1 MTVDTPNLLYVTKNL
16 TVDLN
21 KVQKGETYPN
31 KAAFY
36 NQLGVKYTN
45 GDQVKQINKYV
56 KLEKT
61 GSGCEV
67 RVVSIKEGTTTP
79 PLRTSKQKKIIIP
92 TPEAISKPFHYIKRR
107 DKFSN
112 MRELLATIGLKD
124 NQYNRE
130 LIKQHV
136 KYKREGNTIHVTDI
150 YDKDRLLDGFKQDSN
165 AFVFYKE
172 LIRFLG
178 RGDNLKKAYT
188 IEEIRDE
195 CFNPDC
201 IFESKKWKKYEQE
214 HPKEKTE
221 LFKLKTEISTYAY
234 NFVYDKLRYL
244 QAQKK
249 INWVQKMIGINQD
262 NELIELSTVVQ
273 QKIKQKQNDLY
284 NKWNFDRNNLYLYF
298 TKAYHSYLKEFQ
310 QYLQEEYDLTK
321 IEKRRIFL
329 FESNA
334 HLPRIPPFDK
344 VTWTRKILTTKFE
357 TNALFTSI
365 FDRK

>member
-36 NQLGVKYTN
+36 NQLGIKYTN
-45 GDQVKQINKYV
+45 GDWVKQINKYV

-61 GSGCEV
+61 GNGCEV

-136 KYKREGNTIHVTDI
+136 KYNREGNTIHVTDI

-214 HPKEKTE
+214 HPEETVE
-221 LFKLKTEISTYAY
+221 LFKLKTEISSYAY

-244 QAQKK
+244 QSQKK
-249 INWVQKMIGINQD
+249 INWLNSTTGLDQNNNQV
-262 NELIELSTVVQ
+262 ELPIIIQE
-273 QKIKQKQNDLY
+273 KITQKQHELA
-284 NKWNFDRNNLYLYF
+284 NKWGIERNNTLLFF
-298 TKAYHSYLKEFQ
+298 TKSYRNYLKDLN
-310 QYLQEEYDLTK
+310 QYLQEVHGLYK
-321 IEKRRIFL
+321 IEKRRFFL
-329 FESNA
+329 FETTSR
-334 HLPRIPPFDK
+334 LPRIPPFDS
-344 VTWTRKILTTKFE
+344 VSWTQKTLMSKFKE
-357 TNALFTSI
+357 NSLFSEI
-365 FDRK
+365 FC